1 MNEVFKILHEV
12 YDPEVSKVKGILKLS
27 SVMTTRRHSLK
38 LYAQLSRLEIRR
50 NSFAVRVVKAWNSLP
65 HEVVMSSGVK
75 AFEAKL
81 AKYCND
87 QPVKFEYEEE
97 LRL

>member
-1 MNEVFKILHEV
+1 
-12 YDPEVSKVKGILKLS
+12 
-27 SVMTTRRHSLK
+27 
-38 LYAQLSRLEIRR
+38 
-50 NSFAVRVVKAWNSLP
+50 
-65 HEVVMSSGVK
+65 MSSGVK